1 MRECRRWGIRVH
13 AWHEMRVR
21 DWVDRDVVWDTDRQ
35 VRVQRRILRRRV
47 KPMAMRDV
55 DERGLFP
62 ESMSMGDKVDEC
74 LVAIRE
80 CHQFDNRGR
89 VFV

>member
-1 MRECRRWGIRVH
+1 
-13 AWHEMRVR
+13 
-21 DWVDRDVVWDTDRQ
+21 
-35 VRVQRRILRRRV
+35 
-47 KPMAMRDV
+47 MAMRDV